1 MSHGESN
8 PATREAFAR
17 FLAVVPQ
24 LDGAMALASVATLD
38 GRTLLHAGP
47 PFCDAAAIPAPVLN
61 SAAAAA
67 VFEGWAATEA
77 DARQAIL
84 RGDIRL
90 APAQDYGVVTP
101 LAFVMSPSMWVLRV
115 SDAAGKAAPRYSP
128 VNDGPAPGALRFG
141 ANDEARAARLTR
153 LGEIGPA
160 WATALRDPIPV
171 LPVMQAGLVG
181 GDDLHGRVTAANA
194 ALAAILG
201 PRLTGAAG
209 EYFGI
214 ANQFVLNVLMA
225 ACAAMLGA
233 GAGVAGS
240 RTVTAAGGNGVDFG
254 WKIAAAPGVW
264 QTMPA
269 TTPQGPRFGNAA
281 DRRFLRAV
289 GDSAVI
295 DACGF
300 GAAALRHA
308 PEMVTA
314 LRGHVPDEYFDAAA
328 SRPFIGAH
336 PAFPPDLALC
346 LDIDRAAPVRGVMLA
361 AIDAAGD
368 AGLIGRGVAPWPASD
383 A

>member
-1 MSHGESN
+1 MSQHESN
-8 PATREAFAR
+8 PATRESFAR

-24 LDGAMALASVATLD
+24 LDGCMPLASIATLD
-38 GRTLLHAGP
+38 GQTLLHAGP
-47 PFCDAAAIPAPVLN
+47 PFRDPAAIPGPVLN

-77 DARQAIL
+77 DARQAIR
-84 RGDIRL
+84 RGDIHL
-90 APAQDYGVVTP
+90 APAQDHGVVTP
-101 LAFVMSPSMWVLRV
+101 LAFVVSPGMWVIRV
-115 SDAAGKAAPRYSP
+115 SDAAGKAGPRYAP

-141 ANDEARAARLTR
+141 GNDDARAARLT
-153 LGEIGPA
+153 LLADIGPA
-160 WATALRDPIPV
+160 WATALREPIPV
-171 LPVMQAGLVG
+171 LPVMQAGLRG
-181 GDDLHGRVTAANA
+181 GDDLHGRVMAANA

-201 PRLTGAAG
+201 PRLTGGAC
-209 EYFGI
+209 EYFAI

-240 RTVTAAGGNGVDFG
+240 RTVTAAGGNGIDFG
-254 WKIAAAPGVW
+254 WKIATAPGVW
-264 QTMPA
+264 HTMPA
-269 TTPQGPRFGNAA
+269 TTPQGPRFGNAGE
-281 DRRFLRAV
+281 RRFLPAI

-295 DACGF
+295 DACGL
-300 GAAALRHA
+300 GAAALRYA

-314 LRGHVPDEYFDAAA
+314 LRGHVPDEYFDVAA

-368 AGLIGRGVAPWPASD
+368 AGLIGRGVAPWPAHD